1 MSSSLQ
7 SGSSISHYRVIS
19 PLGAGGMGEVY
30 LAQDETL
37 ERAVAL
43 KVLPRE
49 LTRNEERVRR
59 FIQEAKSASSL
70 SHPHIVT
77 IYEIGQAEVRQGD
90 APDSTPDGA
99 PIHFIA
105 MELVSGQTLREKIH
119 HEKTDLRT
127 LIRFLAQAAEGLA
140 KAHSA
145 GIIHR
150 DLKPE
155 NIMVTKDGYA
165 KVLDFG
171 LAKLT
176 ERREGAGDATSAPT
190 ATREQTREGAVVG
203 TVAYMSPEQVQ
214 AKPVDHRSDIF
225 SFGCILYEAASRS
238 KPFSGDSDVEVMHKI
253 LRDKPTPIEDLH
265 PEVPAELRRLIRRC
279 LAKAPDQRLQSMKDL
294 SLELIE
300 IADEYEQ
307 LSASATSRGSGSA
320 AATSGL
326 GGPASGRWSRRLGLA
341 AAVIAGL
348 GGIAFGLYS
357 WRGGTGRESSIPA
370 PFQSMRMA
378 RFTSTGKVERAA
390 ISPDGKYLANVV
402 KDAGTYS
409 LWVKQVA
416 TGSDVQIV
424 PPLPTPFLGVSFS
437 PDGNYVY
444 YVNQETGGEGYSI
457 LYQVPVLG
465 GASRKLIFDIDTTV
479 SFAPD
484 GKRLAFVRQYP
495 QEREAA
501 LMVANADGT
510 GERKLAVRKDPEW
523 MPAVVPSWSPDGK
536 RIAVFVR
543 STEGGIHASILNVDV
558 SDGKQAPLAG
568 RWWIVN
574 SLAWVP
580 DGSGLILTGFG
591 ERAHPPKQVWFV
603 PFPTGEVRRITNDL
617 NDYSDASV
625 TADGKTVAATQVNR
639 VANLWVCPSGDSN
652 RARQITF
659 GSSNEEAIRDVN
671 AASDVII
678 FTAGKGGRPQIW
690 SLDFDGRRRSELTPD
705 SAVSFGASVSRDG
718 GTIAFQSL
726 REDGL
731 FHAWKMD
738 RDGGNAVQLTHGKGE
753 EVHDISPDGSWLTYD
768 SLGEPGVWRMPV
780 AGGTPTKLAE
790 STLGGAGTEIS
801 PDGKW
806 ITNST
811 YLEQGGRSWRGV
823 VVLPAEGGKP
833 RKSFL
838 WPDGFQLR
846 WAPAGDALTYG
857 REVDGVGNLW
867 SQPLDGG
874 PPRQITSFTGLQIF
888 SYDWSPDGKQLVLS
902 RGQET
907 RDVVLITDFR

>member
-49 LTRNEERVRR
+49 LTRNDERVRR

-77 IYEIGQAEVRQGD
+77 IYEIGQAEVRHGESAD
-90 APDSTPDGA
+90 SSPDSA

-155 NIMVTKDGYA
+155 NIMVTRDGYA

-176 ERREGAGDATSAPT
+176 ERKEGAGDATSAPT
-190 ATREQTREGAVVG
+190 TTREQTREGAVVG

-225 SFGCILYEAASRS
+225 SFGCILYEAASRA

-253 LRDKPTPIEDLH
+253 LRDKPPPIEELN

-279 LAKAPDQRLQSMKDL
+279 LAKVPDQRLQSMKDL

-307 LSASATSRGSGSA
+307 LSASVTSRGSGSA

-326 GGPASGRWSRRLGLA
+326 GDRPSGRWPRRLGLA
-341 AAVIAGL
+341 AAVVAGL
-348 GGIAFGLYS
+348 GGMAFGLYS
-357 WRGGTGRESSIPA
+357 WRGGAGRESAVPA
-370 PFQSMRMA
+370 PFQSMRIA
-378 RFTSTGKVERAA
+378 RFTSSGKVQRAS
-390 ISPDGKYLANVV
+390 ISPDGKYLANVI
-402 KDAGTYS
+402 KDAGKYS

-416 TGSDVQIV
+416 TGSDVQIA
-424 PPLPTPFLGVSFS
+424 PPLATPFRGVSFS

-444 YVNQETGGEGYSI
+444 YVNQETGGPGYSI

-465 GASRKLIFDIDTTV
+465 GVSRKLIFDVDTTV
-479 SFAPD
+479 TFSPD
-484 GKRLAFVRQYP
+484 GKRLAFVRGDP
-495 QEREAA
+495 PNRASA
-501 LMVANADGT
+501 LVVANVDGT
-510 GERKLAVRKDPEW
+510 GESQLAVKKDPETI
-523 MPAVVPSWSPDGK
+523 PSIAPSWSPDGK

-543 STEGGIHASILNVDV
+543 SPEGGIHASILNVEV
-558 SDGKQAPLAG
+558 SDGKQVPLAG
-568 RWWIVN
+568 PRWWFAE

-580 DGSGLILTGFG
+580 DGTGLILTGFG
-591 ERAHPPKQVWFV
+591 EKGSPPTQVWFV
-603 PFPTGEVRRITNDL
+603 PFPAGPVRRITNDL
-617 NDYSDASV
+617 NEYSDAGV
-625 TADGKTVAATQVNR
+625 TVDGKTLAATQVNR
-639 VANLWVCPSGDSN
+639 VENLWVCPGGDSS

-659 GSSNEEAIRDVN
+659 GSSNEDAIESVN
-671 AASDVII
+671 VAADAII
-678 FTAGKGGRPQIW
+678 FTAVKGGRPQIW
-690 SLDFDGRRRSELTPD
+690 SMDFDGHRRSQLTPD
-705 SAVSFGASVSRDG
+705 SSISFDASVSRDG
-718 GTIAFQSL
+718 GAIAFGSL

-731 FHAWKMD
+731 IHAWKVD
-738 RDGGNAVQLTHGKGE
+738 RDGGNPVQITHGKGE
-753 EVHDISPDGSWLTYD
+753 DVQDISPDGSWLTYT
-768 SLGEPGVWRMPV
+768 SLGDPGLWRV
-780 AGGTPTKLAE
+780 SLAGGIPTKLAE
-790 STLGGAGTEIS
+790 SSLGATEIS

-806 ITNST
+806 ITYSA
-811 YLEQGGRSWRGV
+811 YQEQGGRSWRGV

-846 WAPAGDALTYG
+846 WAPSGNALTYG

-874 PPRQITSFTGLQIF
+874 RPRQITSFTSLQIF
-888 SYDWSPDGKQLVLS
+888 SYDWAPDGKQLVLS

-907 RDVVLITDFR
+907 SDVVLITDFR